1 MLAYTIKSAI
11 YLSIM
16 YIPYMLLL
24 RKESFFT
31 FNRILLLCI
40 MLLSLILPLCDIHS
54 LSWSHNPI
62 PQGMIQ
68 VGIPFAVVGDTA
80 MGNDAAVSDIN
91 WLSLLGYIYVAGVVA
106 AAIYK
111 FVQLVYLARAINH
124 GVLWKETKNGVTIYC
139 HANEIVSFSWFR
151 AIVLSEKDY
160 NENATEILR
169 HEMGHITHHHSW
181 DILLLNIVETIQW
194 YNPLV
199 WILAASLRDVHEYEA
214 DDAVLRSGINAR
226 QYQSLLIRKAVGS
239 SSYTFANS
247 FNHSLLK
254 KRITMMLQKK
264 SNPWMRTKALYII
277 PVAVIALSAF
287 ATPEL
292 NNRIDAIAEQAM
304 PSVIADK
311 GTTNSSTLQENTQEN
326 IAALVEQDDIKE
338 ENDSVVLYIV
348 GGKVVSRAECLSVSP
363 NDIKAMTIVKDQDEI
378 KKYTDNKR
386 VKQAIIVE
394 LKSKDDDTDN
404 AYGKVERAPQFPG
417 GMEAMMKYVAD
428 NIKYP
433 ESAKKQG
440 LGGRVIVEFY
450 VEKDGSISE
459 VKTKSFKSNSYNE
472 GNYYK
477 DEVKEKAVRAE
488 RKVAEAK
495 EKAAR
500 AERKVAEA
508 KEKTARAK

>member
-1 MLAYTIKSAI
+1 
-11 YLSIM
+11 
-16 YIPYMLLL
+16 
-24 RKESFFT
+24 
-31 FNRILLLCI
+31 
-40 MLLSLILPLCDIHS
+40 
-54 LSWSHNPI
+54 
-62 PQGMIQ
+62 
-68 VGIPFAVVGDTA
+68 
-80 MGNDAAVSDIN
+80 
-91 WLSLLGYIYVAGVVA
+91 
-106 AAIYK
+106 
-111 FVQLVYLARAINH
+111 
-124 GVLWKETKNGVTIYC
+124 
-139 HANEIVSFSWFR
+139 
-151 AIVLSEKDY
+151 
-160 NENATEILR
+160 
-169 HEMGHITHHHSW
+169 
-181 DILLLNIVETIQW
+181 
-194 YNPLV
+194 
-199 WILAASLRDVHEYEA
+199 
-214 DDAVLRSGINAR
+214 
-226 QYQSLLIRKAVGS
+226 
-239 SSYTFANS
+239 
-247 FNHSLLK
+247 
-254 KRITMMLQKK
+254 MMLQKK

-386 VKQAIIVE
+386 VTQAIIVE

-404 AYGKVERAPQFPG
+404 AYGKVERVPQFPG

-459 VKTKSFKSNSYNE
+459 VKTKSFKSNSYND
-472 GNYYK
+472 GNNYK
-477 DEVKEKAVRAE
+477 DEVKEKAAKAE

-508 KEKTARAK
+508 KEKTARAKESIDEIKVVAYNVSASVAEYSEAYQSVNLLTDEAERVVRSMPKWEPGIVNGTPARVHFFIPISFNID